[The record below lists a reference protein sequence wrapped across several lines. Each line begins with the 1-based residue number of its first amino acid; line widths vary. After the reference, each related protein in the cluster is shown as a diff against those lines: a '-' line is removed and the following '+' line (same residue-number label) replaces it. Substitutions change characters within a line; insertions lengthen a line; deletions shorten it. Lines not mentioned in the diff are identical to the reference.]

1 MKEYLMLI
9 SENLENYSTMTP
21 EAMQADIEQHVK
33 WVEEL
38 VSKGHFKSGNP
49 LMPNGKYISTAA
61 GVVTDGP
68 YTEVKE
74 GISGYYFLLAESLE
88 QAAEIARGCPSLQNG
103 GTLEVR
109 EVIQSGE

>member
-9 SENLENYSTMTP
+9 TENLENYANMTP
-21 EAMQADIEQHVK
+21 EEMQADIAQHVK

-38 VSKGHFKSGNP
+38 VSTGHFKGGNP
-49 LMPNGKYISTAA
+49 LMPYGKHLSTAA
-61 GVVTDGP
+61 GVITDGP
-68 YTEVKE
+68 YAEVKE

-109 EVIQSGE
+109 

>member
-9 SENLENYSTMTP
+9 SENLENYSKTTP
-21 EAMQADIEQHVK
+21 EEMQADIAQHIE
-33 WVEEL
+33 WVEAL
-38 VSKGHFKSGNP
+38 VSKGHFKGGNP

-61 GVVTDGP
+61 GVITDGP

-88 QAAEIARGCPSLQNG
+88 QAAEIARGCPSLKAG
-103 GTLEVR
+103 ATLEVR